1 MDADLLTDM
10 AVFAA
15 VVEHNGFSAAAETL
29 HMSKSNISRRV
40 AVLEERLQLKL
51 MHRTTRKIGLTESG
65 RVYYEHCAR
74 LVADAREAD
83 AAIRA
88 IHAHPSGLLNVSLP
102 ETLGRAF
109 ILPLLP
115 EFLELYPDVKL
126 NLTFTNRKV
135 DLIEERCD
143 VAVRK
148 GEIEDDSVCA
158 IPLGESSQ
166 YFYATPGYLKSSG
179 GLRDPA
185 DLENHSYL
193 ASRLTVGPLDLAV
206 TRGEENL
213 TVRLNPRVGVRDH
226 EAVLHLT
233 LSGLGVA
240 LLPVW
245 MARKH
250 VQKGTLVPVL
260 EDCRG
265 PTVAFNAIFQPHRGM
280 APNLRAFIEFLK
292 ERFRIN
298 RPWEFEAPPEAELSL
313 TS

>member
-15 VVEHNGFSAAAETL
+15 VVEHNGFSAAAKTL
-29 HMSKSNISRRV
+29 QMSKSNISRRV

-74 LVADAREAD
+74 MVADAREAD

-88 IHAHPSGLLNVSLP
+88 IHAHPSGQLNVSLP

-109 ILPLLP
+109 ILPLMP
-115 EFLELYPDVKL
+115 EFLELYPDVRL

-148 GEIEDDSVCA
+148 GEIDDDTVCA

-166 YFYATPGYLKSSG
+166 YFYATPGYLENAEQ
-179 GLRDPA
+179 LREPA
-185 DLENHSYL
+185 DLKKHAYL
-193 ASRLTVGPLDLAV
+193 SSRLIMGPLDLDV
-206 TRGEENL
+206 GRGEESV
-213 TVRLNPRVGVRDH
+213 TVRLHPRVGVRDH
-226 EAVLHLT
+226 EAVMHLT
-233 LSGLGVA
+233 LAGLGVA

-245 MARKH
+245 MARGH
-250 VQKGTLVPVL
+250 VRQGTLVPVL

-298 RPWEFEAPPEAELSL
+298 RPWEFEAPDEAELSL

>member
-1 MDADLLTDM
+1 M

-15 VVEHNGFSAAAETL
+15 VVEHNGFSTAAKAL
-29 HMSKSNISRRV
+29 RMSKSNVSRRV
-40 AVLEERLQLKL
+40 AVLEDRLQLKL

-74 LVADAREAD
+74 MVAEAREAD
-83 AAIRA
+83 AAIKI

-115 EFLELYPDVKL
+115 EFLRLYPDVKL

-148 GEIEDDSVCA
+148 GEIEDETVCA

-166 YFYATPGYLKSSG
+166 YFYATPGYLKSAG
-179 GLRDPA
+179 PLNGLG
-185 DLENHSYL
+185 DLDDHAFL
-193 ASRLTVGPLDLAV
+193 ASRPVVGPLDLTIMQGDDERVIRV
-206 TRGEENL
+206 T
-213 TVRLNPRVGVRDH
+213 PRVGVRDH
-226 EAVLHLT
+226 EAVLALT
-233 LSGLGVA
+233 LEGLGVA

-250 VQKGTLVPVL
+250 VQKGTLMPVMN
-260 EDCRG
+260 DCRG

-292 ERFRIN
+292 EHFTVN
-298 RPWEFEAPPEAELSL
+298 RPWEFEAPAAHVL
-313 TS
+313 TMTS

>member
-1 MDADLLTDM
+1 MNSSILADM

-15 VVEHNGFSAAAETL
+15 VVEHNGFSAAAKSL
-29 HMSKSNISRRV
+29 QMSKSNVSRRV

-74 LVADAREAD
+74 MVAEAREAD
-83 AAIRA
+83 AAIKT
-88 IHAHPSGLLNVSLP
+88 IHTHPSGLLNVSLP

-115 EFLELYPDVKL
+115 EFLRLYPDVKL

-148 GEIEDDSVCA
+148 GEIEDDTVCA

-166 YFYATPGYLKSSG
+166 YFYATPGYLKSAPT
-179 GLRDPA
+179 LRGA
-185 DLENHSYL
+185 GDLEHHEFI
-193 ASRLTVGPLDLAV
+193 ASRTVIGPLDLIV
-206 TRGEENL
+206 TEAEEERTL
-213 TVRLNPRVGVRDH
+213 RVLPRVGVRDH
-226 EAVLHLT
+226 EAVLALA
-233 LSGLGVA
+233 LEGLGVA

-245 MARKH
+245 LARKH
-250 VQKGTLVPVL
+250 VQKGELVPVL
-260 EDCRG
+260 DDCRG
-265 PTVAFNAIFQPHRGM
+265 PTVGFNAIFQPHRGM

-292 ERFRIN
+292 EHFTVN
-298 RPWEFEAPPEAELSL
+298 RPWEFEAPAARVLTL